1 MTCIGKHCHAD
12 YRCVMATTTMNIS
25 LTEALKDFV
34 DAEVRSGGYSS
45 ASEYVRE
52 LLRERMA
59 RQSTDR
65 QLLAAI
71 RSEDL
76 GELTPEFFEGLRDR
90 VRKGAKK
97 KAPAKGG
104 R

>member
-1 MTCIGKHCHAD
+1 MACIGKHCHAG
-12 YRCVMATTTMNIS
+12 YRCEMATTKMNIS

-34 DAEVRSGGYSS
+34 DAEVRAGGYSS

-59 RQSTDR
+59 RQSVDQ
-65 QLLAAI
+65 QLLSAI

-76 GELTPEFFEGLRDR
+76 GELTPEFFETLRER
-90 VRKGAKK
+90 VRRGTKK